1 MHELIYFSDH
11 MLIDRKTMSVSEL
24 IGFSRQRLFR
34 NRGYDYRESWASVI
48 M

>member
-11 MLIDRKTMSVSEL
+11 MLIDRKTVSEL

-48 M
+48 K